1 MKITESSMKGMIREF
16 KKTGNKKIDRRKK
29 GKLDFFH
36 PVKNPVDFLCSIEKK
51 LTCDQ
56 KSGKSD
62 VTQVT
67 A

>member
-1 MKITESSMKGMIREF
+1 MKITESSEKGMIKEH
-16 KKTGNKKIDRRKK
+16 KKTGNKEIDWRKEGKIR
-29 GKLDFFH
+29 FFH
-36 PVKNPVDFLCSIEKK
+36 PLKNSVDFLCSTEKK

-56 KSGKSD
+56 MSGKSD